1 MSPITGDA
9 TERLRKELKEL
20 MKGYKVVK
28 CYLIKDNTKSRI
40 NCDELPNLLDDVSNG
55 SASIEVCNES
65 IEKCINVA
73 KDDKVIIVPIEGKEI
88 YFNVRECE
96 LVNKDQRIGYI
107 ITGKGEV
114 RTIRSPE
121 KGYIVLIKE
130 ELGEKFSRYKL
141 LIKVGTHE

>member
-1 MSPITGDA
+1 MPPITGDA
-9 TERLRKELKEL
+9 TERLRRELKEL
-20 MKGYKVVK
+20 MKGYRVVK
-28 CYLIKDNTKSRI
+28 CYLIKNNTKPRI
-40 NCDELPNLLDDVSNG
+40 NCDDLPNLLDDVSSG
-55 SASIEVCNES
+55 AVSIEVCNES
-65 IEKCINVA
+65 IERCINVT
-73 KDDKVIIVPIEGKEI
+73 KDDKVIVTPIEGKEV

-107 ITGKGEV
+107 ITSKGEV

-141 LIKVGTHE
+141 LIKVSSDE